1 VKYFA
6 LPKNSFL
13 SLIHP
18 SNFTCFEINLNDFL
32 ILTHPLVNSCF
43 RPCHDVMPITA
54 IMSQNVPSCYETA
67 IIADA
72 LT

>member
-6 LPKNSFL
+6 LPKNSFF

-18 SNFTCFEINLNDFL
+18 SNFTCFEINPNDIL
-32 ILTHPLVNSCF
+32 ILTHPLVNSSF
-43 RPCHDVMPITA
+43 RTCHDVMPITA

-67 IIADA
+67 IIADT